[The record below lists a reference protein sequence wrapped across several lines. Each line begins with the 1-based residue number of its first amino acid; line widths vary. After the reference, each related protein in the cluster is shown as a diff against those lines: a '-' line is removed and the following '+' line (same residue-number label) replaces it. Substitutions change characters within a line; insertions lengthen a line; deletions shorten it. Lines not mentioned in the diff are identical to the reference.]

1 MASLSDEEILDAV
14 ARQMQTDQ
22 DYRRQ
27 LEVAV
32 QSKHDSWIK
41 RLIRFVVG
49 DLVEIGQAV
58 MAAVTGWFMP
68 RQPPW

>member
-14 ARQMQTDQ
+14 AYQMQNDR

-32 QSKHDSWIK
+32 QSNNDSWIK

-49 DLVEIGQAV
+49 AEIEVGQAV
-58 MAAVTGWFMP
+58 VAAVTSWFIP
-68 RQPPW
+68 R